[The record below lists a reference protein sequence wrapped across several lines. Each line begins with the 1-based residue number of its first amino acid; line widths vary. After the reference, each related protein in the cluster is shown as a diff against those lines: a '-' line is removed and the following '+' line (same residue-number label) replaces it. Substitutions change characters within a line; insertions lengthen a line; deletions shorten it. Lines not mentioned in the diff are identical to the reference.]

1 MPGWLPAGQGN
12 SFMFPVRGSRLAAY
26 AARRT
31 PLGSTRCRMC
41 ATKVA
46 MAAHVISHGMSRVS
60 PGRVSPTAANFR
72 YIEEELEPRTPLLV
86 TGRVESMW
94 STMYLASR
102 PTPPNSAELNE

>member
-12 SFMFPVRGSRLAAY
+12 SFMFPVRGPRLAAY

-46 MAAHVISHGMSRVS
+46 MASSSSVMAAELISPRTRWKTVAEPVTIMTPTAAHVISHGMIRVS
-60 PGRVSPTAANFR
+60 PGRVSPTAANTSAT
-72 YIEEELEPRTPLLV
+72 PRK
-86 TGRVESMW
+86 S
-94 STMYLASR
+94 
-102 PTPPNSAELNE
+102 